1 VSAPTYTP
9 RPPREP
15 VPTAAP
21 SHQSGPI
28 MRLVDASLRQPL
40 LVALLALAIIGGGFY
55 SLKRLPVDAYPDVS
69 PPRVGITTQWPG
81 HAAEEVERLITVPLE
96 TELNGLPNL
105 VVTRSV
111 SLYGLSSIDVTF
123 TEGTDIYFARQQA
136 LERIGGASLPDG
148 VDPEMEAPFSPSG
161 LVYRYVV
168 QSTDRSPMDLHV
180 FQDWVLDK
188 AFRAVPGVAD
198 VASLGGPT
206 MQYQVLVDPNKLA
219 GAGLSIDDVSNALSS
234 NNSNG
239 GGGFISEGGQFFYI
253 RGLGRVATLEDIGNI
268 VIAVKNSVP
277 VLIKDIGSVQ
287 IGYAPRL
294 GQFGFNKQND
304 AVEGIILMRTG
315 EQAQVVLKR
324 VEARCAS

>member
-1 VSAPTYTP
+1 
-9 RPPREP
+9 
-15 VPTAAP
+15 
-21 SHQSGPI
+21 
-28 MRLVDASLRQPL
+28 MRMRN
-40 LVALLALAIIGGGFY
+40 LLATAGLLLGGIAWLSMPGTTRAADHGDAPNIDNDSGADIADVFLFLDPADNTKVCLLGTVHGFIVPGEAVNFGAFDPTVLYHFAIENTG
-55 SLKRLPVDAYPDVS
+55 DAKPD
-69 PPRVGITTQWPG
+69 
-81 HAAEEVERLITVPLE
+81 AF
-96 TELNGLPNL
+96 
-105 VVTRSV
+105 
-111 SLYGLSSIDVTF
+111 IDVTF
-123 TEGTDIYFARQQA
+123 SEGTDIYFARQQA
-136 LERIGGASLPDG
+136 LERIGGATLPDG

-219 GAGLSIDDVSNALSS
+219 GAGLSIDDVSSALSS
-234 NNSNG
+234 NNSNA

-287 IGYAPRL
+287 IGYAGR
-294 GQFGFNKQND
+294 F
-304 AVEGIILMRTG
+304 
-315 EQAQVVLKR
+315 
-324 VEARCAS
+324 

>member
-1 VSAPTYTP
+1 RDGRHRVRATPHRSGRTHRKQLRSDVWTRRRRSGRRRGCTVHAVRGEPVSAPTYTPPP

-15 VPTAAP
+15 VPTSP
-21 SHQSGPI
+21 PTQQSGPI
-28 MRLVDASLRQPL
+28 MRVVEASLRQPL

-148 VDPEMEAPFSPSG
+148 VD
-161 LVYRYVV
+161 
-168 QSTDRSPMDLHV
+168 
-180 FQDWVLDK
+180 
-188 AFRAVPGVAD
+188 
-198 VASLGGPT
+198 
-206 MQYQVLVDPNKLA
+206 
-219 GAGLSIDDVSNALSS
+219 
-234 NNSNG
+234 
-239 GGGFISEGGQFFYI
+239 
-253 RGLGRVATLEDIGNI
+253 
-268 VIAVKNSVP
+268 
-277 VLIKDIGSVQ
+277 
-287 IGYAPRL
+287 
-294 GQFGFNKQND
+294 
-304 AVEGIILMRTG
+304 
-315 EQAQVVLKR
+315 
-324 VEARCAS
+324 